1 MTVNKNSSASAS
13 GAATTVPATQ
23 LTNFTG
29 HMQRSKFNQPSTWKM
44 TLLNIVN
51 VGLLLFVLAMW
62 IKANT
67 GDNNKGVPPS
77 VASIFGVSI
86 ACIAVFMMLVV
97 FPVFFKWENVLRPD
111 YDLSSHIQFG
121 MSGR

>member
-1 MTVNKNSSASAS
+1 M
-13 GAATTVPATQ
+13 
-23 LTNFTG
+23 
-29 HMQRSKFNQPSTWKM
+29 
-44 TLLNIVN
+44 
-51 VGLLLFVLAMW
+51 LLFVLAMW

-67 GDNNKGVPPS
+67 GDQSNNKEVPIS